1 MLKRSNIV
9 AAKEDLQAFYR
20 ELEAQSIAALWT
32 QGGGGG
38 PEPKSQAVPFVWHWQ
53 DVRPQAIRAA
63 ELVGTEQAERR
74 VLILANPGLPFRA
87 ATNTLTANI
96 QVVMPGE
103 IARAHRH
110 TAAALRLII
119 ESEGGY
125 TVVNGQRIPMLPGDL
140 VLTPNWTWHD
150 HANDSNVPMLWL
162 DGLDSP
168 LIRMLECGFREEY
181 EAEAQSVGVGADP
194 SFARYGAGGLRP
206 AWELAPTAPYSPL
219 WHYPYTQTRE
229 ALERLAAEGSSSP
242 FDGVIMEYTNPV
254 TGGPAMPT
262 IGCYVQLLR
271 PGEHT
276 QAHRHTSSTAFHVI
290 EGSGYSVVDG
300 QRLDW
305 EDKDVFCVP
314 GWAFHEHINTGKQ
327 PAILLATLT
336 CRSCARWASIVKRRT
351 PLADNSAPGDEARL
365 QGAGRGS
372 GVAQMGYAR
381 PLAKPWGRPAW
392 TWSAH
397 LRKSSCAFCRP
408 CLGSDGHRRG

>member
-1 MLKRSNIV
+1 VAEKEEAMLKRSNIV
-9 AAKEDLQAFYR
+9 AAEEDLQAFYR
-20 ELEAQSIAALWT
+20 ELDAQSLAALWT

-38 PEPKSQAVPFVWHWQ
+38 PEPKSKAVPFVWHWR
-53 DVRPQAIRAA
+53 DLRPQAIRAA

-74 VLILANPGLPFRA
+74 VLIMANPGLPFRA

-125 TVVNGQRIPMLPGDL
+125 TVVNGHRIPMLPGDL

-150 HANDSNVPMLWL
+150 HANDSNAPMIWL

-168 LIRMLECGFREEY
+168 LIRMLECGFREEF

-194 SFARYGAGGLRP
+194 SFAKYGAGGLRP
-206 AWELAPTAPYSPL
+206 AWEQAPTAQYSPL

-229 ALERLAAEGSSSP
+229 ALERLVAEGSSSP

-276 QAHRHTSSTAFHVI
+276 QAHRHTSSSAFHVI
-290 EGSGYSVVDG
+290 EGEGYSIVDG

-314 GWAFHEHINTGKQ
+314 GWAFHEHVNTGKE
-327 PAILLATLT
+327 PAILFSHTDAPVM
-336 CRSCARWASIVKRRT
+336 RSLDLYRE
-351 PLADNSAPGDEARL
+351 EAHP
-365 QGAGRGS
+365 AGR
-372 GVAQMGYAR
+372 Q
-381 PLAKPWGRPAW
+381 
-392 TWSAH
+392 
-397 LRKSSCAFCRP
+397 
-408 CLGSDGHRRG
+408 

>member
-9 AAKEDLQAFYR
+9 AAEEDLQAFYR
-20 ELEAQSIAALWT
+20 ELDAYSLAALWS
-32 QGGGGG
+32 QGGGAT
-38 PEPKSQAVPFVWHWQ
+38 ESKNKAVPFVWHWR
-53 DVRPQAIRAA
+53 DVRLQAMRAA

-74 VLILANPGLPFRA
+74 VLLLANPGLPFRA
-87 ATNTLTANI
+87 ATNTLSANI

-119 ESEGGY
+119 ESQGGY

-150 HANDSNVPMLWL
+150 HANDSDSPMIWL

-181 EAEAQSVGVGADP
+181 EAESQPVSAGTDP
-194 SFARYGAGGLRP
+194 SFTKYGTGGLRP
-206 AWELAPTAPYSPL
+206 AWESAPTAQYSPL
-219 WHYPYTQTRE
+219 WHYPYTQARE
-229 ALERLAAEGSSSP
+229 ALERLAAEGSASP

-276 QAHRHTSSTAFHVI
+276 QAHRHTSSAAFHVV
-290 EGSGYSVVDG
+290 EGSGYSVVDS

-305 EDKDVFCVP
+305 EEKDVFCVP
-314 GWAFHEHINTGKQ
+314 VWAFHEHVNTGDQ
-327 PAILLATLT
+327 PAILFSHTDVPVM
-336 CRSCARWASIVKRRT
+336 RSLDLYRE
-351 PLADNSAPGDEARL
+351 EAHP
-365 QGAGRGS
+365 AGR
-372 GVAQMGYAR
+372 Q
-381 PLAKPWGRPAW
+381 
-392 TWSAH
+392 
-397 LRKSSCAFCRP
+397 
-408 CLGSDGHRRG
+408 

>member
-1 MLKRSNIV
+1 VAQKEKAMLKRSNIV
-9 AAKEDLQAFYR
+9 AAEKDLQAFYR
-20 ELEAQSIAALWT
+20 ELDAQSLTALWT
-32 QGGGGG
+32 QGSGGG
-38 PEPKSQAVPFVWHWQ
+38 PEPKSKAVPFVWHWR
-53 DVRPQAIRAA
+53 DLRPQAIRAA

-74 VLILANPGLPFRA
+74 VLIMANPGLPYRA

-125 TVVNGQRIPMLPGDL
+125 TVVNGHRIPMLPGDL

-150 HANDSNVPMLWL
+150 HANDTNAPMLWL

-168 LIRMLECGFREEY
+168 LIRMLECGFQEKY
-181 EAEAQSVGVGADP
+181 KAEAQSVGVGADP
-194 SFARYGAGGLRP
+194 SFAKYGAGGLRP
-206 AWELAPTAPYSPL
+206 AWEQAPTAPYSPL

-229 ALERLAAEGSSSP
+229 ALERLAAEGASSP

-276 QAHRHTSSTAFHVI
+276 QAHRQTSSAAFHVI
-290 EGSGYSVVDG
+290 EGSGYSIVDG

-314 GWAFHEHINTGKQ
+314 GWAFQEHVNAGTE
-327 PAILLATLT
+327 PAILFSHTDVPVM
-336 CRSCARWASIVKRRT
+336 RSLGLYRE
-351 PLADNSAPGDEARL
+351 EAHP
-365 QGAGRGS
+365 AGR
-372 GVAQMGYAR
+372 Q
-381 PLAKPWGRPAW
+381 
-392 TWSAH
+392 
-397 LRKSSCAFCRP
+397 
-408 CLGSDGHRRG
+408 

>member
-9 AAKEDLQAFYR
+9 AAEEDLQAFYR
-20 ELEAQSIAALWT
+20 ELETQSIAALWT

-150 HANDSNVPMLWL
+150 HANDSNAPMLWL

-206 AWELAPTAPYSPL
+206 AWESAPTAPYSPL

-327 PAILLATLT
+327 PAILFSHTDVPVM
-336 CRSCARWASIVKRRT
+336 RSLGLYRE
-351 PLADNSAPGDEARL
+351 EAHPT
-365 QGAGRGS
+365 GR
-372 GVAQMGYAR
+372 Q
-381 PLAKPWGRPAW
+381 
-392 TWSAH
+392 
-397 LRKSSCAFCRP
+397 
-408 CLGSDGHRRG
+408 